1 MKKRSFAFA
10 LVYIKCFR
18 TYSLYLSLRLPAQI
32 LYAGIH
38 LCPLAVNRSCF
49 GYSLSHLRT
58 AAACLSRCIR
68 HRRRSK
74 AKPLRGRRGR
84 SRAVH
89 RIAKVRTA
97 VKPAGRAALI
107 RHGAAQKRRAVPPSP
122 RGRLRRRSKA
132 KPVSGFL
139 FMRSALTVG
148 IKSKSPPCSNEH
160 GGLFLSTERAQNQYF
175 IIMATQPPCSRRF
188 SVVKPASRQ
197 AFSTSSAR
205 VSIIPEIINVP
216 PLSR

>member
-1 MKKRSFAFA
+1 MISVHLYLLLSHILTVSLPPSACSNPLRRHPPLPPRRSPLVLRLFA
-10 LVYIKCFR
+10 LALADGSGLPF
-18 TYSLYLSLRLPAQI
+18 SLYP
-32 LYAGIH
+32 
-38 LCPLAVNRSCF
+38 PLAALESQTPQREP
-49 GYSLSHLRT
+49 R
-58 AAACLSRCIR
+58 ALSRRCTE
-68 HRRRSK
+68 S
-74 AKPLRGRRGR
+74 
-84 SRAVH
+84 
-89 RIAKVRTA
+89 AKVRTA

-107 RHGAAQKRRAVPPSP
+107 RHGAAQKRRAMPPSP

-132 KPVSGFL
+132 KPVRGFL

-175 IIMATQPPCSRRF
+175 IITATQPPCSRRF